1 MTTAIVATNKT
12 ENGQMQSSLT
22 NFNQR
27 VLWRINDFC
36 QAHGIGR
43 TLVYEEIK
51 RGELKIIKV
60 GNRTLIPDSEAK
72 AWQERKA
79 RASK

>member
-1 MTTAIVATNKT
+1 MQDQDHTISQMPTTARVNW
-12 ENGQMQSSLT
+12 SLD
-22 NFNQR
+22 
-27 VLWRINDFC
+27 DFC
-36 QAHGIGR
+36 RAHGIGR

-60 GNRTLIPDSEAK
+60 GKRTLIPDSEAK

-79 RASK
+79 RAST

>member
-1 MTTAIVATNKT
+1 MLDQISNTSLMPTTA
-12 ENGQMQSSLT
+12 
-22 NFNQR
+22 R
-27 VLWRINDFC
+27 VNWRVDDFAK
-36 QAHGIGR
+36 AHGIGR

-72 AWQERKA
+72 AWQKRKA
-79 RASK
+79 EATQ

>member
-1 MTTAIVATNKT
+1 M
-12 ENGQMQSSLT
+12 
-22 NFNQR
+22 FNQQDTFSHLPDTTR
-27 VLWRINDFC
+27 VNWSVDDFC
-36 QAHGIGR
+36 RAYGIGR

-60 GNRTLIPDSEAK
+60 GNRTLIPDSEAR
-72 AWQERKA
+72 AWQERKV